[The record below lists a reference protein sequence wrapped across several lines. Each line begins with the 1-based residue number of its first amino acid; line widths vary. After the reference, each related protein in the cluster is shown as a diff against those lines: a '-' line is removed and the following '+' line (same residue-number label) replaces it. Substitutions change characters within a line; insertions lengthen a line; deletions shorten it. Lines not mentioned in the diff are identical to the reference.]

1 MFPTP
6 TLVPSKDFS
15 GVRFST
21 SPAGHKPCSVPRA
34 QNPKG
39 LQRNL
44 EARAA
49 LRMELFSLSPC
60 CFLGYAEH
68 GHVFPP
74 VFQGSPQLGS
84 SPHDDPKNSSQ
95 ARTDSSKLSHTAT
108 CCHQGDAPGT
118 SWGPSC
124 WKMLCKQRL
133 SHCPLNSRLL
143 AFDKA
148 PGFPALP
155 PATQTPRNP
164 GFPPVPPAT

>member
-21 SPAGHKPCSVPRA
+21 SPAGHKPRSVPRA
-34 QNPKG
+34 LNPKG
-39 LQRNL
+39 LQRNP

-49 LRMELFSLSPC
+49 LGLIILIIPC
-60 CFLGYAEH
+60 CFSGYAEH

-74 VFQGSPQLGS
+74 VFQGSIQLGS
-84 SPHDDPKNSSQ
+84 SPNDDPKTTSR
-95 ARTDSSKLSHTAT
+95 ARTDSSKLSHAAT
-108 CCHQGDAPGT
+108 CCHQGDVPET

-133 SHCPLNSRLL
+133 SLCPLNSRLL

-155 PATQTPRNP
+155 LASQTPRNP